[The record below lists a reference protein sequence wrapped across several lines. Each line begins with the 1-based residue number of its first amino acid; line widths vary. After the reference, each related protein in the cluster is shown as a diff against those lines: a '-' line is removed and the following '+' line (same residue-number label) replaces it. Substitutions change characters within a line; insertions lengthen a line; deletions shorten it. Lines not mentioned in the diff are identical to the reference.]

1 MVGNQVTDLDA
12 LIQEAREWDLRRGSF
27 LIVGKLADALE
38 TLRAE
43 RDAALA
49 REAALTEALKQI
61 AFYPFTAA
69 SSDYADQRGMKG
81 IAEAALAS
89 SPPAAEPETSDDP
102 LMVIADHMCDSS
114 ARSEPEAVENG

>member
-12 LIQEAREWDLRRGSF
+12 RIREAREWDLRRGSF

-49 REAALTEALKQI
+49 REAALMEALREIGRTAYLLAASVGRRAAAKPEASEDDLMQI
-61 AFYPFTAA
+61 ADQMCGPRA
-69 SSDYADQRGMKG
+69 SA
-81 IAEAALAS
+81 
-89 SPPAAEPETSDDP
+89 PPAAES
-102 LMVIADHMCDSS
+102 
-114 ARSEPEAVENG
+114 EAVENG